1 MIYKNWQ
8 QLNPLEAPVP
18 VGTRCVVIKGGGV
31 FNCGTV
37 VFAMHQDNYPQCFS
51 EHGPTS
57 CVEINHLALLPTTEP
72 DEYAS
77 WRKREVWDC
86 AKRLYAS
93 SEFGS
98 AASAIEGAENLMAEF
113 EKRYPCAK

>member
-1 MIYKNWQ
+1 MRYENWKD
-8 QLNPLEAPVP
+8 LKPLESPVP
-18 VGTRCVVIKGGGV
+18 VGTKCVVINGDGIS
-31 FNCGTV
+31 NCGHV
-37 VFAMHQDNYPQCFS
+37 VFAMQQDFFPQCFS
-51 EHGPTS
+51 HDGFTS
-57 CVEINHLALLPTTEP
+57 CIKISHLAILPNAVT
-72 DEYAS
+72 DEYAE

-113 EKRYPCAK
+113 EKRYGKCE